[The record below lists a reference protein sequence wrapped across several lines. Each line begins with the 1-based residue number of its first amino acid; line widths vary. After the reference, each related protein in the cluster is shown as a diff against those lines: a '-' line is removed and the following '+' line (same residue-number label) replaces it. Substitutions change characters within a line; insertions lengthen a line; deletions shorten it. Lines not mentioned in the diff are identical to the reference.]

1 MYILAG
7 KKKLEQVRNE
17 DLKTLTEKAAVTGLP
32 EDAQAV
38 KDLDSLF
45 NRFEKKIHDLE
56 LTRVICLQMA
66 PQIRLVQNNNT
77 TMAERIQTTLV
88 NTIPLWKSQMVIAM
102 GMQHAESALNAQKA
116 VTDMTN
122 ELLRANAERLKMGT
136 IETAKEAER
145 GVVDIETIRAANTAL
160 IDTLT
165 EVQKIQREGAQKR
178 AAAAIELGRLEK
190 ELRDKVL
197 EIDN

>member
-1 MYILAG
+1 MLRDRSFEAV
-7 KKKLEQVRNE
+7 LEDQVRRG
-17 DLKTLTEKAAVTGLP
+17 LAFFVLWIVAGVIFAGMILTALTPLLGLEP
-32 EDAQAV
+32 
-38 KDLDSLF
+38 
-45 NRFEKKIHDLE
+45 
-56 LTRVICLQMA
+56 
-66 PQIRLVQNNNT
+66 
-77 TMAERIQTTLV
+77 ERIQSTV
-88 NTIPLWKSQMVIAM
+88 ANTIPLWKSQMVIAM

-122 ELLRANAERLKMGT
+122 ELLRSNAERLKVGT

-145 GVVDIETIRAANTAL
+145 GVVDIETIRTANTAL
-160 IDTLT
+160 IDTLN

-197 EIDN
+197 EINR